1 MDAMSVNITAAEI
14 NKLRQQTGAGMMD
27 CRKAL
32 VESNGDFEAAI
43 DYLRKKG
50 QKVAALRGDREAKEG
65 VVIAKT
71 TPDNKTGIVI
81 NLACETDF
89 VSKNAEFVAFAQSI
103 IDVAVE
109 KNVKS
114 LDELNAQQLNGATV
128 ADKVNDQVAKI
139 GEKISV
145 SRFERIDA
153 EGVAAYIH
161 GAYRMGVLVG
171 LNKNSA
177 AALEAG
183 RDVAMQ
189 IAAMNPVAVDAQS
202 VPAETVD
209 RERSI
214 VTEQIS
220 ADPKMAGKP
229 AEMIAKIAE
238 GKLNAFFKEQ
248 TLIAQA
254 YVKDSS
260 KTVGDYLKSVDS
272 SLKVISFKRVALG

>member
-1 MDAMSVNITAAEI
+1 MSVNITAAEI

-71 TPDNKTGIVI
+71 TDDNKTGFII

-103 IDVAVE
+103 MDVAIAQ
-109 KNVKS
+109 NVKTVE
-114 LDELNAQQLNGATV
+114 ELNAQQLNGATIT
-128 ADKVNDQVAKI
+128 DKVNDQVAKI

-145 SRFERIDA
+145 TRFERVEA
-153 EGVAAYIH
+153 EGVSAYIH

-171 LNKNSA
+171 LNRNTPE
-177 AALEAG
+177 ALEAG

-189 IAAMNPVAVDAQS
+189 IAAMNPVAVDPQS

-209 RERSI
+209 RERAI

-229 AEMIAKIAE
+229 AEMIAKIAD

-254 YVKDSS
+254 FVKEGS
-260 KTVGDYLKSVDS
+260 KSVGDYLKSVDPN
-272 SLKVISFKRVALG
+272 LKVISFKRVALG